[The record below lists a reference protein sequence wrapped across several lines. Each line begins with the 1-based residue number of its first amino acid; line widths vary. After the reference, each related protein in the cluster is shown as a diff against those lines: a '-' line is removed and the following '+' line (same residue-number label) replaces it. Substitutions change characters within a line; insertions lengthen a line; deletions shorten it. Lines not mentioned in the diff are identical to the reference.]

1 MHRSKSNETDGAL
14 LGQGLRARGKRERR
28 ARVREAARKVFLER
42 GYEGATTREIAAR
55 AEVAIG
61 TLFVYATEKRDL
73 LFLVL
78 NDDLDAMVDAAVRE
92 LTPQQPVVEQL
103 LGIFQPIYKYF
114 ERNAAI
120 GRYGI
125 HEIFLLQVEQ
135 PEMLGPEAKR
145 VVERREEIARALA
158 AIVDRAKKAG
168 RLSTREPG
176 YAIAQLLLWLHWCN
190 VQSWLSAK
198 SPKAEAGF
206 KALRRLFLTVINGLG
221 PRPGDIIKPARS
233 ARARTR

>member
-1 MHRSKSNETDGAL
+1 MHRFKSNDPDRTLFE
-14 LGQGLRARGKRERR
+14 QGLRERGKRERR
-28 ARVREAARKVFLER
+28 GRLREAAREVFLER

-61 TLFVYATEKRDL
+61 TLFAYATEKRDL

-78 NDDLDAMVDAAVRE
+78 NDDLDAMVDSSIEE
-92 LTPQQPVVEQL
+92 LAPQHPVIDQL
-103 LGIFQPIYKYF
+103 LSILRPIYKYF
-114 ERNAAI
+114 ERNVVI

-125 HEIFLLQVEQ
+125 HEIFLLLVEQ

-145 VVERREEIARALA
+145 VAERREKIGRALA
-158 AIVDRAKKAG
+158 EIIDRSKKAG

-176 YAIAQLLLWLHWCN
+176 YAIAQMLMWLHWCN

-198 SPKAEAGF
+198 SPKAEAGL
-206 KALRRLFLTVINGLG
+206 KGLRRLFLTVINGLG
-221 PRPGDIIKPARS
+221 PKPGDARH
-233 ARARTR
+233 

>member
-1 MHRSKSNETDGAL
+1 
-14 LGQGLRARGKRERR
+14 
-28 ARVREAARKVFLER
+28 V
-42 GYEGATTREIAAR
+42 I
-55 AEVAIG
+55 
-61 TLFVYATEKRDL
+61 
-73 LFLVL
+73 
-78 NDDLDAMVDAAVRE
+78 
-92 LTPQQPVVEQL
+92 EQL

-145 VVERREEIARALA
+145 VVERRQEIARALA
-158 AIVDRAKKAG
+158 EIVDRAKKAG
-168 RLSTREPG
+168 RLSTRESG

-221 PRPGDIIKPARS
+221 PRPGDVTKPARS

>member
-1 MHRSKSNETDGAL
+1 MDRFKSNDSDRTLFE
-14 LGQGLRARGKRERR
+14 QGLRERGKRQRR
-28 ARVREAARKVFLER
+28 GRLREAARKVFLER

-61 TLFVYATEKRDL
+61 TLFAYAGEKRDL

-78 NDDLDAMVDAAVRE
+78 NDDLDAMVDSTIEE
-92 LTPQQPVVEQL
+92 LAPQQPVIDQL
-103 LGIFQPIYKYF
+103 LNIFRPIYKYF
-114 ERNAAI
+114 ERNVVI

-125 HEIFLLQVEQ
+125 HEIFLLLDEQ

-145 VVERREEIARALA
+145 VAERRERIRHALA
-158 AIVDRAKKAG
+158 EIIDRSKKAD

-176 YAIAQLLLWLHWCN
+176 YAIAQMLLWLHWCN

-198 SPKAEAGF
+198 SPKAEAGL
-206 KALRRLFLTVINGLG
+206 KGLRRLFLTVINGLG
-221 PRPGDIIKPARS
+221 PKAGDAR
-233 ARARTR
+233 R